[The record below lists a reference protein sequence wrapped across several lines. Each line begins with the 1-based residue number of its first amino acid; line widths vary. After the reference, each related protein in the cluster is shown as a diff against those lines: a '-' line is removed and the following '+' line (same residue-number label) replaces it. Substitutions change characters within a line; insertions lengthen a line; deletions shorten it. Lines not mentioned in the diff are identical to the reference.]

1 MGSEMCIRDRQYIYW
16 FGPSGHTN
24 LLTLADKVNE
34 QKLINMALKEQN
46 RLLITEVEA
55 FKNQTLEAVEAR
67 ARRDLGMIAGSEVF
81 YFVDVAKS
89 ENNVKQIE

>member
-1 MGSEMCIRDRQYIYW
+1 MVYNKHNNNSQDDIRSIFQ
-16 FGPSGHTN
+16 F
-24 LLTLADKVNE
+24 NE
-34 QKLINMALKEQN
+34 QKLINMSLKEQN
-46 RLLITEVEA
+46 RLLLTEVEA

-89 ENNVKQIE
+89 EK

>member
-1 MGSEMCIRDRQYIYW
+1 MS
-16 FGPSGHTN
+16 
-24 LLTLADKVNE
+24 
-34 QKLINMALKEQN
+34 LKEQN
-46 RLLITEVEA
+46 RLVLTEVEA

-89 ENNVKQIE
+89 EK